1 VILRLLPL
9 RGEAAP
15 FAPNYL
21 QFIKRR
27 MRRAAPENRGTKM
40 RHATLVV
47 LGYASWLEHILKKTA
62 TIELGGER

>member
-1 VILRLLPL
+1 
-9 RGEAAP
+9 
-15 FAPNYL
+15 
-21 QFIKRR
+21 

-47 LGYASWLEHILKKTA
+47 LGYASWLERILKKTA